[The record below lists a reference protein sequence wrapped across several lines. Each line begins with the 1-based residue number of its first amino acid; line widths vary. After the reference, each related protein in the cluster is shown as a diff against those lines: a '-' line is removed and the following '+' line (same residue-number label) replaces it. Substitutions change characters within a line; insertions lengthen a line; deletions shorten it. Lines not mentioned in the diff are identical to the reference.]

1 MLENQLIDKCITGD
15 GEAFRRLMA
24 NYNARLFGY
33 LCKFSDSQDTTD
45 DMFQETL
52 IKAWKGIRKYDER
65 KKFSSWLFTIAHN
78 VAIDSL
84 RIRKSKNNFV
94 GLEEAKGNV
103 FSTGPDEDVIKE
115 ETITMINKS
124 VENLSEKQ
132 KMVFMLRQQSEMS
145 FKEIA
150 KTTKEPINTVLSHMR
165 YAVKKIRKQL
175 DGENET
181 RQKSVI

>member
-1 MLENQLIDKCITGD
+1 MLENQLIDKCKTGD

-24 NYNARLFGY
+24 NYNAKLFGY

-45 DMFQETL
+45 DIFQETL
-52 IKAWKGIRKYDER
+52 IKAWKGIRKYDDR

-94 GLEEAKGNV
+94 ELEEAKVNILSV
-103 FSTGPDEDVIKE
+103 GPDENLINE
-115 ETITMINKS
+115 ETVTMINKS
-124 VENLSEKQ
+124 VENLSDRQ
-132 KMVFMLRQQSEMS
+132 KVVFMLRQQGEMS

-150 KTTKEPINTVLSHMR
+150 KTTNEPINTVLSHMR
-165 YAVKKIRKQL
+165 YAVKKIKKQL

>member
-1 MLENQLIDKCITGD
+1 MLENHLIDKCKAGD
-15 GEAFRRLMA
+15 GEAFRKLMA
-24 NYNARLFGY
+24 SYNAKLFGY

-84 RIRKSKNNFV
+84 RIRKNKNNTV
-94 GLEEAKGNV
+94 ELEEAHNKL
-103 FSTGPDEDVIKE
+103 FSEAPDELVIKKE
-115 ETITMINKS
+115 IVARINDS
-124 VENLSEKQ
+124 VENLSERQ
-132 KMVFMLRQQSEMS
+132 KAVFLLRQHGEMS

-181 RQKSVI
+181 RKTSVI

>member
-1 MLENQLIDKCITGD
+1 MLENLLIYKCKAGD

-24 NYNARLFGY
+24 SYNAKLFGY
-33 LCKFSDSQDTTD
+33 LRKFSDSQDTTD

-52 IKAWKGIRKYDER
+52 IKAWRGIKKYDEQ

-84 RIRKSKNNFV
+84 RVRKSKNIMVDIDEVDN
-94 GLEEAKGNV
+94 KV
-103 FSTGPDEDVIKE
+103 FSTAPDEIVINRE
-115 ETITMINKS
+115 MVNRINES

-132 KMVFMLRQQSEMS
+132 KAVFLLRQHGEMS

-165 YAVKKIRKQL
+165 YAVKKIKKQL